1 MAKSKTQKE
10 MTKSKTQSNSS
21 GEGLSEDASKI
32 LAALSYPIWLVALV
46 TVLIAK
52 PKDKYAKYHAYQGLF
67 WGIAMIIVYI
77 ALSIVFSILAFIPYL
92 GVVTSVLMSL
102 LGLAILGVEIYFAVL
117 AYQGKTFKIP
127 VINGLIPASAK
138 Y

>member
-1 MAKSKTQKE
+1 MAKNKT
-10 MTKSKTQSNSS
+10 SA

-52 PKDKYAKYHAYQGLF
+52 PKDKYAKYHGYQGLF
-67 WGIAMIIVYI
+67 WGIAMFLVYVV
-77 ALSIVFSILAFIPYL
+77 LSISLFWGAQGLL
-92 GVVTSVLMSL
+92 SL
-102 LGLAILGVEIYFAVL
+102 LGFVILGIEIYFAVM

-127 VINGLIPASAK
+127 VINPLIPASVK